1 MPARPCRPA
10 VRASSRPRPRSR
22 PHARTGTT
30 PPRAYGR
37 FPVSSRLHARTG
49 TTPLRAYG
57 RFPTPNT
64 PTTGPKRPAP
74 ENKKGETHP
83 VSPEHKKNRPPKT
96 PTRKTNKQKK
106 RGDTSCLPQ
115 KNKRRRATLPH
126 PIECST
132 ITVQGLSYRVRKG
145 TGRLTL
151 AMTAAKPYPTHPP
164 KKEARLS
171 GPWRSGNRKAD
182 ANVLVTSS
190 HDHTECSVPSS
201 ANA

>member
-1 MPARPCRPA
+1 MEADSVRNRPPFHTMASRCGHTAVRAPVPGSMPARVPHPRAPTAASRSLPGPMPARVPHPCGPTA
-10 VRASSRPRPRSR
+10 VS
-22 PHARTGTT
+22 
-30 PPRAYGR
+30 PPRIQ
-37 FPVSSRLHARTG
+37 
-49 TTPLRAYG
+49 
-57 RFPTPNT
+57 
-64 PTTGPKRPAP
+64 
-74 ENKKGETHP
+74 KKGETHP
-83 VSPEHKKNRPPKT
+83 VSPEHKKTTGPQNPDPE
-96 PTRKTNKQKK
+96 TNKQK

-164 KKEARLS
+164 KEGSAVIGTVAVREPESGRKRSRHTVLLS
-171 GPWRSGNRKAD
+171 HG
-182 ANVLVTSS
+182 
-190 HDHTECSVPSS
+190 CSVPSS